1 MEMMEFNFR
10 QPVALLTLLFMLA
23 LPAAG
28 FCQSCA
34 ATPEQPASVQFHAHH
49 CASMALNP
57 HAGMTLLPR
66 DCGQRPAVCSLAAT
80 VRGKQALNLTSSVTS
95 PVTRGGE
102 AEASLAICPTI
113 PLAYNFLSGPPQH
126 LTLRI

>member
-1 MEMMEFNFR
+1 MASASAFR
-10 QPVALLTLLFMLA
+10 KAVASLALMALFA

-34 ATPEQPASVQFHAHH
+34 APPARPASAQLHADH
-49 CASMALNP
+49 CASMAHHP
-57 HAGMTLLPR
+57 HAGMALLPR
-66 DCGQRPAVCSLAAT
+66 DCGQKPAVCSLAAT
-80 VRGKQALNLTSSVTS
+80 VSSKQALNLTSSVTS

-102 AEASLAICPTI
+102 AEAGLAIRPTI
-113 PLAYNFLSGPPQH
+113 PLAYNFPSGPPQY